1 MKPQGKNFILIHKG
15 KSMIIDVVVASTSR
29 YSSFGP
35 VSDPDKAEDLS
46 GKAILEKIGEAGYTG
61 NYQLLPDGIEPIRQ
75 AVKVSTADA
84 MVICGGTGLTHLD
97 LTIEAVEPLFE
108 KTLPGFGEIFRRQSM
123 EEVGTR
129 AILTRATAGVYRKKP
144 VFCIPGSPGAARLGV
159 ELILAEIEHI
169 LKHVME

>member
-35 VSDPDKAEDLS
+35 VSDPQGAEDLS
-46 GKAILEKIGEAGYTG
+46 GKAILEKIWEAGHTG

-75 AVKVSTADA
+75 AVTVSTADA

-129 AILTRATAGVYRKKP
+129 AILTRATAGSTGKNRYSAYLALP
-144 VFCIPGSPGAARLGV
+144 EQPGWA
-159 ELILAEIEHI
+159 
-169 LKHVME
+169 